1 MNDSNISG
9 NNIYEKEQKM
19 KDKLKE
25 ELIYITQNN
34 LKTAVNKYENFVEKL
49 LNERFE
55 KRKAEIYEYG
65 KKKNA
70 KESKKIKEKAE
81 NEILMMKGTD
91 QYLKEM
97 VKFEFDK
104 IFNEDLKKLQEGIDD
119 IFNMDGIDRNIK
131 SIYNSINSDEYS
143 VQKIKEKCENSKT
156 KFEEI
161 YRQYLLTNMKYK
173 EELEVYNKRQEQILK
188 ENIDCKKEYNDIN
201 NYLNTF
207 KIDNN
212 LLLKHFIFY
221 YFYLVNNLYYYF
233 KFLKMIC

>member
-156 KFEEI
+156 KFEEV

-173 EELEVYNKRQEQILK
+173 EELEVYNRRQEQILK

-207 KIDNN
+207 KIDNKEKDACKKIDD
-212 LLLKHFIFY
+212 LIESF
-221 YFYLVNNLYYYF
+221 
-233 KFLKMIC
+233 

>member
-143 VQKIKEKCENSKT
+143 VQKIKEKCENSKM

-207 KIDNN
+207 KIDNKEKN
-212 LLLKHFIFY
+212 ACK
-221 YFYLVNNLYYYF
+221 
-233 KFLKMIC
+233 KMDDLIESF

>member
-119 IFNMDGIDRNIK
+119 IFNMEGIDRNIK

-156 KFEEI
+156 KFEEV

-173 EELEVYNKRQEQILK
+173 EELEVYNRRQEQILK

-207 KIDNN
+207 KIDNKEKN
-212 LLLKHFIFY
+212 ARK
-221 YFYLVNNLYYYF
+221 
-233 KFLKMIC
+233 KMDDLIESF

>member
-201 NYLNTF
+201 NYLNNF
-207 KIDNN
+207 KINNN

>member
-207 KIDNN
+207 KIDN
-212 LLLKHFIFY
+212 KE
-221 YFYLVNNLYYYF
+221 
-233 KFLKMIC
+233 KDACKKMDDLIESF

>member
-212 LLLKHFIFY
+212 LLLKR
-221 YFYLVNNLYYYF
+221 
-233 KFLKMIC
+233 KMHAKNWMI